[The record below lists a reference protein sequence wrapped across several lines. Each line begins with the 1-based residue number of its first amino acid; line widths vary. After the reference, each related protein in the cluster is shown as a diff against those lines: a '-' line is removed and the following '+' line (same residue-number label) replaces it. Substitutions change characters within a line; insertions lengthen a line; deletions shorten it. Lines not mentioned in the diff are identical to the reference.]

1 MKKCIVLLV
10 CLLFYPIQAQ
20 KSKPNFERVYVEA
33 GLVQPLG
40 NLSNKFEVA
49 PTFGFWFRSR
59 TIQKDFVDFG
69 FNFFISKKAPNVNF
83 KYQDSI
89 LSYKSK
95 HFAINV
101 GARFAK
107 VLPLSLESDDFN
119 FEWNSGIGLALNVYK
134 APDEIEFEGE
144 ENSGEVLTTIFLMQG
159 IKVNYK
165 NVGLQCHY
173 QWSPYGLFSKNLEK
187 DYGSQSLMFGIVYRQ

>member
-1 MKKCIVLLV
+1 MKKYIFIVVGLV
-10 CLLFYPIQAQ
+10 FYSSQAQ
-20 KSKPNFERVYVEA
+20 NNQAEYERVYVEA
-33 GLVQPLG
+33 GFVQPLG
-40 NLSNKFEVA
+40 NMSNKFDVS
-49 PTFGFWFRSR
+49 PSFGFWFRNRILS
-59 TIQKDFVDFG
+59 KDFVDFG
-69 FNFFISKKAPNVNF
+69 FNFFITKKKKNVNF

-95 HFAINV
+95 HFAINI

-119 FEWNSGIGLALNVYK
+119 FEWNSGIGLALNAYK
-134 APDEIEFEGE
+134 APDEVDFEGDE
-144 ENSGEVLTTIFLMQG
+144 HSGELLTTIFLSQG

-173 QWSPYGLFSKNLEK
+173 QFSPYGLFSKNIEN
-187 DYGSQSLMFGIVYRQ
+187 DFGSQSIMFGVVYRQ

>member
-1 MKKCIVLLV
+1 MACLV
-10 CLLFYPIQAQ
+10 FCNIYAQ
-20 KSKPNFERVYVEA
+20 KSKPNYERVYVEA
-33 GLVQPLG
+33 GFVQPLG
-40 NLSNKFEVA
+40 NLVNKFEIS
-49 PTFGFWFRSR
+49 PSFGFWFRNR
-59 TIQKDFVDFG
+59 AAKKDFVDFG
-69 FNFFISKKAPNVNF
+69 FNFFIPKQAPNVKF

-95 HFAINV
+95 YFSINI

-107 VLPLSLESDDFN
+107 VVPLSLESDNFN

-134 APDEIEFEGE
+134 APEEIEFEGE
-144 ENSGEVLTTIFLMQG
+144 ENSGEILTTIFLSQG

>member
-1 MKKCIVLLV
+1 MKKYFLILV
-10 CLLFYPIQAQ
+10 CLVFYPIQAQ

-40 NLSNKFEVA
+40 SLSNKFEVS
-49 PTFGFWFRSR
+49 PSFGFWFRSR

-69 FNFFISKKAPNVNF
+69 FNFFIPKEAPNVNF

-144 ENSGEVLTTIFLMQG
+144 ENSGEVLTTIFLSQG

>member
-1 MKKCIVLLV
+1 MKKYIIVLV
-10 CLLFYPIQAQ
+10 CLVFCNTHAQ

-33 GLVQPLG
+33 GFMQPLG
-40 NLSNKFEVA
+40 NLSNKFEVS
-49 PTFGFWFRSR
+49 PSLGFWFRSR
-59 TIQKDFVDFG
+59 AVKNDFIDLG
-69 FNFFISKKAPNVNF
+69 FNFFIPKQAPNVNF
-83 KYQDSI
+83 KYRDSI

-95 HFAINV
+95 HFAINI

-107 VLPLSLESDDFN
+107 VVPLSLESDNFN
-119 FEWNSGIGLALNVYK
+119 FEWNSGIGLVLNIYK
-134 APDEIEFEGE
+134 APEEIEFEGE
-144 ENSGEVLTTIFLMQG
+144 ENSGEILTTIFLSQG

-187 DYGSQSLMFGIVYRQ
+187 DYGSQSLMIGIVYRQ

>member
-1 MKKCIVLLV
+1 MKKCIILLV
-10 CLLFYPIQAQ
+10 CLVFCSIQAQ

-33 GLVQPLG
+33 GFVQPL
-40 NLSNKFEVA
+40 STMSDKFEVA
-49 PTFGFWFRSR
+49 PSFGFWFRSR
-59 TIQKDFVDFG
+59 ATTKDFVDFG
-69 FNFFISKKAPNVNF
+69 FNFFIPKEAPNVNF

-95 HFAINV
+95 HFAINI

-107 VLPLSLESDDFN
+107 VVPLSLESDDFN

-134 APDEIEFEGE
+134 APDEIEFGDNEY
-144 ENSGEVLTTIFLMQG
+144 SGEVLTTLFLSQG

-173 QWSPYGLFSKNLEK
+173 QWLPYGLFSKNLEK